1 MATSNKKFWWFCAKG
16 HSWEASCSNRV
27 AGTGCPVCYGRVPA
41 LGVNDLATSHPLL
54 ASEWHV
60 YKNGQLQPTSV
71 LAGTNKRIWW
81 QCEKGHEW
89 QASGASRV
97 AGKGCPVCKR
107 RVIVSGYN
115 DLFTTHPL
123 VASQWLYAKNG
134 AIQPKDVFAGSNQ
147 KVWWACNKGHEWQA
161 SCASRTTKNTDCPV
175 CSGNVAQAGVNDL
188 LTMRPELAAQWD
200 AFRNKSLRP
209 SDVTPG
215 SGKSVWW
222 LCELGHSWKTLVSS
236 RNNGTG
242 CPICSGKSVLA
253 GFNDLA
259 TTDPQLASEWDLKSN
274 PVGPDCFTSGSGKS
288 VWWLC
293 SLNHS
298 WKATIGSRK
307 AGNGCPVCS
316 GQALLTG
323 FNDLATIRPELVAE
337 WDFER
342 NHPVVPS
349 EIISG
354 TMRKFWWMCS
364 EGHSWQASGATR
376 MRSNCPSCAAYGF
389 RPGKPALLYFL
400 KHQELFSRKV
410 GIINVG
416 SDRITRF
423 QKNGW
428 TVLYTFQSN
437 NGHLV
442 QALEKDFFVWL
453 RKTLGL
459 THHLGP
465 REMGREGGWTET
477 FSQDAPT
484 DHEVIAFI
492 TTLVEQSTP
501 K

>member
-1 MATSNKKFWWFCAKG
+1 M
-16 HSWEASCSNRV
+16 
-27 AGTGCPVCYGRVPA
+27 
-41 LGVNDLATSHPLL
+41 
-54 ASEWHV
+54 
-60 YKNGQLQPTSV
+60 
-71 LAGTNKRIWW
+71 
-81 QCEKGHEW
+81 
-89 QASGASRV
+89 
-97 AGKGCPVCKR
+97 
-107 RVIVSGYN
+107 
-115 DLFTTHPL
+115 
-123 VASQWLYAKNG
+123 
-134 AIQPKDVFAGSNQ
+134 
-147 KVWWACNKGHEWQA
+147 
-161 SCASRTTKNTDCPV
+161 
-175 CSGNVAQAGVNDL
+175 
-188 LTMRPELAAQWD
+188 
-200 AFRNKSLRP
+200 
-209 SDVTPG
+209 
-215 SGKSVWW
+215 
-222 LCELGHSWKTLVSS
+222 
-236 RNNGTG
+236 
-242 CPICSGKSVLA
+242 
-253 GFNDLA
+253 
-259 TTDPQLASEWDLKSN
+259 
-274 PVGPDCFTSGSGKS
+274 
-288 VWWLC
+288 
-293 SLNHS
+293 NHS